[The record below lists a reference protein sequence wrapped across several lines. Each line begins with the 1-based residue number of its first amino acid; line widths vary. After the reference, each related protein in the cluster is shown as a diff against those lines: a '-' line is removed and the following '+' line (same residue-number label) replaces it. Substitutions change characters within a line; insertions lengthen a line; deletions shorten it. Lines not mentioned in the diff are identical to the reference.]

1 MTEEKPKETQQAEP
15 VADEEM
21 LRKLEGG
28 KRQLEGWQYWTVAAL
43 AIAAS
48 CFHLYTAAFGL
59 FYAMMQRGIHWML
72 MGTIIFLLYPVSLK
86 RPAKKIDI
94 WDWVLAALLI
104 YGCMNILINWEAIAN
119 RAGAPIQSD
128 IVLGVIMTVLVID
141 ATRRTVGWPLP
152 IVAIVALAYAV
163 FGPYLPGMLAHPG
176 FPVSELAPF
185 MYLRTDGIFGVPL
198 GVSASFIF
206 LFVLF
211 GAVLNISG
219 AGQFFIDL
227 AFALTG
233 RSQGGPA
240 KAAIVASGLMG
251 SVSGSSVAN
260 TVTTGSFTIPLMKS
274 VGYPSH
280 FAGAV
285 EAAASTGGQIMPPVM
300 GAAAFVMAQFLGISY
315 WTIVVAAAIP
325 ALLYFFSI
333 FAMVHF
339 RAGREGIKGIP
350 KDQLPKAGEVLKKGW
365 HLLLPVVTLILFL
378 AFGYSAIKAVFWSIV
393 LLVVVSWIGPKEH
406 RMTPQK
412 ILESMIEG
420 GTSAVEVAAA
430 CACSGIVIGVVGIT
444 GLGLA
449 FTSFIIS
456 LSHGIVFL
464 ALVLT
469 MIASIILGMGLPT
482 TAKYIILSTLAAPAI
497 HRMGVPMLAAHL
509 FILYYGVI
517 ADITPPVAL
526 AAYAGAGI
534 AKANAMRTGFTA
546 LGLALAGFIVPF
558 MFAYNQALLF
568 QAELWRVLLASS
580 TAILGVIALAA
591 CVQNYY
597 IAKLNVVERILFGVT
612 ALALIKPGFVT
623 DIFGIAVL
631 GGVLYLQRR
640 KAKSD
645 KAKMETSTT
654 EQKTD
659 SEKEGS

>member
-1 MTEEKPKETQQAEP
+1 MNDVKNTAQEEKGI
-15 VADEEM
+15 DEKII
-21 LRKLEGG
+21 RKLEGG
-28 KRQLEGWQYWTVAAL
+28 KRQLTGWQYWTVAAL

-59 FYAMMQRGIHWML
+59 LFAMEQRTIHWLL
-72 MGTIIFLLYPVSLK
+72 MGSIIFLLYPISSK
-86 RPAKKIDI
+86 RPANKIDI
-94 WDWVLAALLI
+94 WDWILAGLLI
-104 YGCMNILINWEAIAN
+104 YGCFNILINWDAIAAREG
-119 RAGAPIQSD
+119 RAIASDVYLGA
-128 IVLGVIMTVLVID
+128 IMTILVIE

-152 IVAIVALAYAV
+152 IVAIVALIYAV
-163 FGPYLPGMLAHPG
+163 AGPYLPGMLAHPG
-176 FPVSELAPF
+176 FSISELAPF

-211 GAVLNISG
+211 GAFLNISG

-233 RSQGGPA
+233 RSRGGPA
-240 KAAIVASGLMG
+240 KAAVVASALMG

-285 EAAASTGGQIMPPVM
+285 EAASSTGGQIMPPVM

-350 KDQLPKAGEVLKKGW
+350 KSELPQVSKVLKAGW
-365 HLLLPVVTLILFL
+365 HLLLPVVTLIVFL
-378 AFGYSAIKAVFWSIV
+378 ALGYSAIKAVFWSIV
-393 LLVVVSWIGPKEH
+393 LLIVVSWIGPKEY
-406 RMTPQK
+406 RMTPER
-412 ILESMIEG
+412 ILKAFIEG
-420 GTSAVEVAAA
+420 GTAAVEVAAA

-449 FTSFIIS
+449 FTSFIIG
-456 LSHGIVFL
+456 LSHGILFL

-497 HRMGVPMLAAHL
+497 HKMGVPMLAAHL

-534 AKANAMRTGFTA
+534 ARANAMRTGFTA

-568 QAELWRVLLASS
+568 QAPLWKVLLTSG

-597 IAKLNVVERILFGVT
+597 ISKLNLLERGLFAIT
-612 ALALIKPGFVT
+612 ALALIKPGLWT
-623 DIFGIAVL
+623 DLFGLAIL
-631 GGVLYLQRR
+631 GGVMLIQHR
-640 KAKSD
+640 KAKSGN
-645 KAKMETSTT
+645 KTVT
-654 EQKTD
+654 E
-659 SEKEGS
+659 ER

>member
-1 MTEEKPKETQQAEP
+1 MTDGKNTVQEEKINDREF
-15 VADEEM
+15 M
-21 LRKLEGG
+21 RRLEGG
-28 KRQLEGWQYWTVAAL
+28 KRQLEGWQYWTIAAL

-59 FYAMMQRGIHWML
+59 FYAMKQRGIHWLL
-72 MGTIIFLLYPVSLK
+72 MGTIIFLLYPVSKK
-86 RPAKKIDI
+86 RPADKIDI
-94 WDWVLAALLI
+94 WDWVLAGLLV
-104 YGCMNILINWEAIAN
+104 YGCLNILMNWEAITAREG
-119 RAGAPIQSD
+119 RAISSD
-128 IVLGVIMTVLVID
+128 IYLGVVMTILVIE

-152 IVAIVALAYAV
+152 IVAIVALLYAV
-163 FGPYLPGMLAHPG
+163 SGPYLPGMLAHPG
-176 FPVSELAPF
+176 FPISELAPY

-211 GAVLNISG
+211 GAILNVSG

-227 AFALTG
+227 ALALTG
-233 RSQGGPA
+233 RSRGGPA
-240 KAAIVASGLMG
+240 KAAIVSSALMG

-285 EAAASTGGQIMPPVM
+285 EAASSTGGQIMPPVM

-315 WTIVVAAAIP
+315 WSIVVAAVIP

-339 RAGREGIKGIP
+339 RAGREGIEGIP
-350 KDQLPKAGEVLKKGW
+350 KSELPRVSAVLKKGW
-365 HLLLPVVTLILFL
+365 HLLLPVVTLIIFL
-378 AFGYSAIKAVFWSIV
+378 ALGYSAIKAVFWSII
-393 LLVVVSWIGPKEH
+393 LLIGISWIGPKEH
-406 RMTPQK
+406 RMTPKK
-412 ILESMIEG
+412 ILHAFIDG

-430 CACSGIVIGVVGIT
+430 CACSGIIIGVVGIT

-449 FTSFIIS
+449 FTSFIIG
-456 LSHGIVFL
+456 LSHGILFL
-464 ALVLT
+464 ALILT

-534 AKANAMRTGFTA
+534 ARANAMRTGFTA

-568 QAELWRVLLASS
+568 QASLWRVLLASG
-580 TAILGVIALAA
+580 TGILGVIALAA

-597 IAKLNVVERILFGVT
+597 FARLNLVERVLFGIT
-612 ALALIKPGFVT
+612 AFALIKPGLWT
-623 DIFGIAVL
+623 DIFGLAVL
-631 GGVLYLQRR
+631 GGVMYLQRR
-640 KAKSD
+640 KVKTQMNEPDIKEIKS
-645 KAKMETSTT
+645 T
-654 EQKTD
+654 
-659 SEKEGS
+659 EKEEI

>member
-1 MTEEKPKETQQAEP
+1 MTGGKNTVQEEKINDQEFMK
-15 VADEEM
+15 
-21 LRKLEGG
+21 RIEGG
-28 KRQLEGWQYWTVAAL
+28 KRQLEGWQYWTIAAL
-43 AIAAS
+43 AIGAS

-59 FYAMMQRGIHWML
+59 FYAMKQRGIHWLL
-72 MGTIIFLLYPVSLK
+72 MGTIIFLLYPVSKK
-86 RPAKKIDI
+86 RPADKIDI
-94 WDWVLAALLI
+94 WDWVLAGLLV
-104 YGCMNILINWEAIAN
+104 YGCLNILMNWEAITAREG
-119 RAGAPIQSD
+119 RAISSD
-128 IVLGVIMTVLVID
+128 IYLGVVMTILVIE

-152 IVAIVALAYAV
+152 IVAIVALLYAI

-176 FPVSELAPF
+176 FPISELAPY

-211 GAVLNISG
+211 GAILNVSG

-227 AFALTG
+227 ALALTG
-233 RSQGGPA
+233 RSRGGPA
-240 KAAIVASGLMG
+240 KAAIVSSALMG

-285 EAAASTGGQIMPPVM
+285 EAASSTGGQIMPPVM

-315 WTIVVAAAIP
+315 WSIVVAAVIP

-339 RAGREGIKGIP
+339 RAGREGIEGIP
-350 KDQLPKAGEVLKKGW
+350 KSELPRVSAVLKKGW
-365 HLLLPVVTLILFL
+365 HLLLPVVTLIIFL
-378 AFGYSAIKAVFWSIV
+378 ALGYSAIKAVFWSII
-393 LLVVVSWIGPKEH
+393 LLIGISWIGPKEH
-406 RMTPQK
+406 RMTPKK
-412 ILESMIEG
+412 ILYAFIDG

-430 CACSGIVIGVVGIT
+430 CACSGIIIGVVGIT

-449 FTSFIIS
+449 FTSFIIG
-456 LSHGIVFL
+456 LSHGILFL
-464 ALVLT
+464 ALILT

-534 AKANAMRTGFTA
+534 ARANAMRTGFTA

-568 QAELWRVLLASS
+568 QASLWRVLLASG
-580 TAILGVIALAA
+580 TGILGVIALAA

-597 IAKLNVVERILFGVT
+597 FARLNLVERVLFGIT
-612 ALALIKPGFVT
+612 AFALIKPGLWT
-623 DIFGIAVL
+623 DIFGLAVL
-631 GGVLYLQRR
+631 GGVMYLQRR
-640 KAKSD
+640 KVKAEMNEPDIKEIKS
-645 KAKMETSTT
+645 T
-654 EQKTD
+654 
-659 SEKEGS
+659 EKEEI

>member
-1 MTEEKPKETQQAEP
+1 MNDVKNTAQGEKGI
-15 VADEEM
+15 DEKII
-21 LRKLEGG
+21 RKLEGG
-28 KRQLEGWQYWTVAAL
+28 KRQLTGWQYWTVAAL

-59 FYAMMQRGIHWML
+59 LFAMEQRTIHWLL
-72 MGTIIFLLYPVSLK
+72 MGTIIFLLYPISSK
-86 RPAKKIDI
+86 RPTNKIDI
-94 WDWVLAALLI
+94 WDWVLAGLLI
-104 YGCMNILINWEAIAN
+104 YGCFNILINWDAIAAREG
-119 RAGAPIQSD
+119 RAIASDVYLGA
-128 IVLGVIMTVLVID
+128 IMTILVIE

-152 IVAIVALAYAV
+152 IVAIVALIYAV
-163 FGPYLPGMLAHPG
+163 AGPYLPGMLAHPG
-176 FPVSELAPF
+176 FSISELAPF

-211 GAVLNISG
+211 GAFLNISG

-233 RSQGGPA
+233 RSRGGPA
-240 KAAIVASGLMG
+240 KAAVVASALMG

-285 EAAASTGGQIMPPVM
+285 EAASSTGGQIMPPVM

-350 KDQLPKAGEVLKKGW
+350 KSELPQVSKVLKAGW
-365 HLLLPVVTLILFL
+365 HLLLPVVTLIVFL
-378 AFGYSAIKAVFWSIV
+378 ALGYSAIKAVFWSIV
-393 LLVVVSWIGPKEH
+393 LLIVVSWIGPKEY
-406 RMTPQK
+406 RMTPER
-412 ILESMIEG
+412 ILKAFIEG
-420 GTSAVEVAAA
+420 GTAAVEVAAA

-449 FTSFIIS
+449 FTSFIIG
-456 LSHGIVFL
+456 LSHGILFL

-497 HRMGVPMLAAHL
+497 HKMGVPMLAAHL

-534 AKANAMRTGFTA
+534 ARANAMRTGFTA

-568 QAELWRVLLASS
+568 QAPLWKVLLTSG

-597 IAKLNVVERILFGVT
+597 ISKLNLLERVLFAIT
-612 ALALIKPGFVT
+612 ALALIKPGLWT
-623 DIFGIAVL
+623 DLFGLAIL
-631 GGVLYLQRR
+631 GGVMLIQHR
-640 KAKSD
+640 KAKSGN
-645 KAKMETSTT
+645 KTVT
-654 EQKTD
+654 E
-659 SEKEGS
+659 ER